1 VFVSRRKFTNEFRVE
16 ACKLVTEGGQKVSVA
31 SRDLGIPEG
40 VLGRWVR
47 ESRGEAPSADLA
59 AARIRELESENRRL
73 RLEREILKKAMAY
86 FVEAPK

>member
-1 VFVSRRKFTNEFRVE
+1 MSRRKFSNEFRVE
-16 ACKLVTEGGQKVSVA
+16 ACKLVTEGGHKISVA

-40 VLGRWVR
+40 VLGRWIR
-47 ESRGEAPSADLA
+47 ESRGEVKMVEPSG
-59 AARIRELESENRRL
+59 ARIRELESENRRL

>member
-1 VFVSRRKFTNEFRVE
+1 VFVSRRKFTNEFRLE
-16 ACKLVTEGGQKVSVA
+16 ACKLVTEGGQKIAAA

-47 ESRGEAPSADLA
+47 ESRGVQTVEPSAA
-59 AARIRELESENRRL
+59 KRIRELESENRRL